1 MTYIG
6 SIRMDDVWQ
15 YAKTPEQD
23 GRRSLTISEI
33 ESIIRQHGYH
43 DPFDADCTNQE
54 HGVNTHYGN
63 HTYALY
69 Y

>member
-6 SIRMDDVWQ
+6 SIRMGDIWQ
-15 YAKTPEQD
+15 YAETPKQGES
-23 GRRSLTISEI
+23 RSLTISEI
-33 ESIIRQHGYH
+33 ESIIRQHGYY

-54 HGVNTHYGN
+54 RGVNTHYGN

-69 Y
+69 C